1 MSNVRRPEVNSVGS
15 SLLASA
21 LSAFALTAGAAPAET
36 VASLAPFQSVVA
48 RGNTIVA
55 SLPPRLRIHVTEGG
69 AAKPRLTQPGEV
81 FTLAPGASLV
91 LTERHS
97 SYLVTARMGPISG
110 VEISATID
118 RRSMGG
124 EVSKKQ
130 YFIRAN
136 H

>member
-1 MSNVRRPEVNSVGS
+1 MSNVRELEVNFPRSA
-15 SLLASA
+15 LLASA
-21 LSAFALTAGAAPAET
+21 LGVLALAAGAGPAETAGALT
-36 VASLAPFQSVVA
+36 PFESVVV

-55 SLPPRLRIHVTEGG
+55 RLPTGLRLHVTEDAG
-69 AAKPRLTQPGEV
+69 AEPRLTQPGEA
-81 FTLAPGASLV
+81 FTLGPGASLM

-97 SYLVTARMGPISG
+97 SYLVTARMQPISG
-110 VEISATID
+110 VEVSATID

-136 H
+136 D